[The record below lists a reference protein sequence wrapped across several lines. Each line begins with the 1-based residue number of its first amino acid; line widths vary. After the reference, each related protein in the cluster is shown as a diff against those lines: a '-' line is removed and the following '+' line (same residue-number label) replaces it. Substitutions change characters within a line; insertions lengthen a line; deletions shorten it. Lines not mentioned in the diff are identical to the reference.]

1 MNTSLKLCAAAV
13 LATVLAAPAYAG
25 CKQGYCTKGS
35 WDGQVRRVDF
45 TTSLSGYTHF
55 NVNDGR
61 QQIEVGRNVRSFQV
75 YPTSF
80 NPVQFRYS
88 IQACNK
94 GGPFSKSSCSP
105 WVTFTHTEK

>member
-1 MNTSLKLCAAAV
+1 MT
-13 LATVLAAPAYAG
+13 
-25 CKQGYCTKGS
+25 GS

-45 TTSLSGYTHF
+45 TSSLSGDTNF
-55 NVNDGR
+55 NVNNGKS
-61 QQIEVGRNVRSFQV
+61 QIEVGRHVRSFQV
-75 YPTSF
+75 YPTRF

-94 GGPFSKSSCSP
+94 GGAFSKSNCSP